1 MTSYGRSP
9 DSTALAPLPAQDRM
23 CPNLIGCPSEHRRC
37 LGRPYGLSLDSTAL
51 APLPAQDRMCP
62 FGIIGVAARYSPTGP
77 LGKVALRP
85 ARLHLAAHGYIE
97 RNTGRGAVLPP
108 SKLTR
113 DLAPGPFPDGNRP
126 PTAPQGDKDV
136 HNRHTKGVAWG
147 VGSGVCV
154 CGTDKRLI

>member
-9 DSTALAPLPAQDRM
+9 
-23 CPNLIGCPSEHRRC
+23 
-37 LGRPYGLSLDSTAL
+37 DSTAL

-113 DLAPGPFPDGNRP
+113 DLAPGPFPDGIRP
-126 PTAPQGDKDV
+126 PTSPQGDKDV
-136 HNRHTKGVAWG
+136 HNTV
-147 VGSGVCV
+147 
-154 CGTDKRLI
+154 RLRVSIFPFATQGGRQVSFYFRQGNWVQAREAQIRFPAG